1 MKIIPE
7 SAIARYLL
15 VIVLLAVIV
24 VAGPPTIHFIHRSTT
39 SLSANKVQT
48 EKYYYLTN
56 MEDSGT
62 PLSDQQRTRL
72 KTEKMRLVYWFHARG
87 WNIDEGEKNEG
98 LFYQWRE
105 LFRYWRS
112 PKELESYPI
121 AGE

>member
-7 SAIARYLL
+7 SSIVRCLL

-24 VAGPPTIHFIHRSTT
+24 VAGPPTIHFIYRSTT

-56 MEDSGT
+56 MEDSGA
-62 PLSDQQRTRL
+62 PLSDPQRTRL
-72 KTEKMRLVYWFHARG
+72 EAEKKRLVYWFHARG
-87 WNIDEGEKNEG
+87 WNIDEGRENEG
-98 LFYQWRE
+98 LFYLWRE
-105 LFRYWRS
+105 LFRYWKS